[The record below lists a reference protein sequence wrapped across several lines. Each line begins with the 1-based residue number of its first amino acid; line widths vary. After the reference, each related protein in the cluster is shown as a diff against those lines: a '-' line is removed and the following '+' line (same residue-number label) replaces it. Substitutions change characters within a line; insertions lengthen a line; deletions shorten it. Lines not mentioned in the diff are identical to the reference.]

1 MAYDLS
7 NLIPE
12 LRLKLGESDA
22 TKYKYTD
29 EWLDVSL
36 IAAVKLLSKWWN
48 FKYLLDSNN
57 NVTRNPRLT
66 YLFDED
72 SYGVLEQ
79 GDDQII
85 IIYAAIITAEG
96 ELEKN
101 AWDLGSWKDAEISF
115 SNIQSGKTSDDILI
129 RWYNELK
136 SYLVPPNK
144 RLLKA
149 QKYSL
154 PGYKDN
160 KYETGG

>member
-1 MAYDLS
+1 MLQE
-7 NLIPE
+7 I
-12 LRLKLGESDA
+12 
-22 TKYKYTD
+22 
-29 EWLDVSL
+29 
-36 IAAVKLLSKWWN
+36 
-48 FKYLLDSNN
+48 
-57 NVTRNPRLT
+57 PRLT

-129 RWYNELK
+129 RWYNETKKLF
-136 SYLVPPNK
+136 SP
-144 RLLKA
+144 
-149 QKYSL
+149 
-154 PGYKDN
+154 
-160 KYETGG
+160 T